1 MIKTSRLA
9 ALALAATLLT
19 ALAPAISYA
28 GHYTLAFQ
36 RQLPAWENSAG
47 EGCVGGHVC
56 RVWLWDENANPLPG
70 IQLKTTWNVLMGA
83 TDIDGRAEITV
94 NMGDDFDLVCTDGSG
109 ATSDITRM
117 MTSER
122 PECWGHYSFEVGFLY
137 KTDASNPGEFDLDLH
152 GTWNEP
158 TPAIQDDDAP
168 YTKSLEY
175 NGVDPTDYWSDQTD
189 LGNWQDPPS
198 YFGQT
203 FVATANRVVAARS
216 HATIG
221 GNNTLDWNLQIV
233 TFPGLVPVGPV
244 TSVPVQ
250 WPFGWEAYW
259 AVNDNP
265 VVPGQT
271 YMLKLWRDGGMN
283 IWRVTKD
290 VYPDGQYY
298 EGTTAYPGLDLNGHV
313 VCMNYGGG
321 TLPPVGRLDAHFK
334 LDESSGTTAQDSS
347 GNGHHATLNGD
358 PLWQPTGGK
367 LGGALQFDGEGDY
380 VEVEDYKGITGSN
393 PRTVAAWIKTSAGS
407 FEDIV
412 GWGDEPSGERWSLMI
427 ASGKCGIYVQDGFV
441 IGLTDIADDNWHH
454 IAAVL
459 DSDADPDVSEVRL
472 YVDGQ
477 AETPGSVN
485 PRQIDTAQGD
495 NVKIATFNDGDNRYF
510 DGMIDEVAI
519 FDVALTDDQIARL
532 CHVGGE
538 SFLAGC
544 GRIAID
550 EDAVL
555 QGDIDRDCGVDG
567 VDFSILARLWLE
579 TGPALLGDIVEDEA
593 VDYLDVSALAG
604 NWTERIAPLTLDL
617 GLAAHFKLDES
628 TGTIAEDSIAANNGT
643 LNGAGTWHPTGGEV
657 GGAIELDGT
666 SAYISTDFSLD
677 PADGP
682 LSAAAWIKHGGPE
695 QVVISQ
701 TNGDGTG
708 VDWIAAELSTG
719 KIMTSLRP
727 PGRGKLPL
735 ISEFVI
741 TDGNWHRI
749 VVVWDGSHRSLY
761 ADGAE
766 VAKDVEAQAELIS
779 ATGGLYFGVANMLPT
794 TTFFDGLIDDI
805 RIYNRALTPEEASAL
820 AR

>member
-1 MIKTSRLA
+1 MTKTSGLAAAAFAAALLA
-9 ALALAATLLT
+9 ALM
-19 ALAPAISYA
+19 PAVCRA

-56 RVWLWDENANPLPG
+56 RVWVWDENGNPMPG

-83 TDIDGRAEITV
+83 TDGDGRAEITV
-94 NMGDDFDLVCTDGSG
+94 NMGDDFNLVCADGSG
-109 ATSDITRM
+109 ATSDITRL
-117 MTSER
+117 MTSNR

-137 KTDASNPGEFDLDLH
+137 KTDVSNPGEFDLDLH

-168 YTKSLEY
+168 YTKSLAY

-189 LGNWQDPPS
+189 LGHWQSASS

-221 GNNTLDWNLQIV
+221 GNNLLDWNLQIV
-233 TFPGLVPVGPV
+233 TFPALVPVGPA
-244 TSVPVQ
+244 TSVPVR

-283 IWRVTKD
+283 IWRVKKD

-313 VCMNYGGG
+313 VCMTYGGG
-321 TLPPVGRLDAHFK
+321 TPPPTGRLDAYFN

-347 GNGHHATLNGD
+347 GNGHHAAMNGD
-358 PLWQPTGGK
+358 PLWQPAAGK
-367 LGGALQFDGEGDY
+367 LGGALQFDGDNDY
-380 VEVEDYKGITGSN
+380 VEAEGYEGITGSN
-393 PRTVAAWIKTSAGS
+393 PRTVAAWIKTDLGD
-407 FEDIV
+407 FQDIV
-412 GWGDEPSGERWSLMI
+412 AWGAEAAGERWSLVI
-427 ASGKCGIYVQDGFV
+427 ASSNCGIYVKDGF
-441 IGLTDIADDNWHH
+441 IFGMTGIADGNWHH

-459 DSDADPDVSEVRL
+459 DSDANPNVSEVRL
-472 YVDGQ
+472 YVDGRTE
-477 AETPGSVN
+477 ASSGVSS
-485 PRQIDTAQGD
+485 RQISTAQGD
-495 NVKIATFNDGDNRYF
+495 NVKIGTFSDGDNRYF
-510 DGMIDEVAI
+510 NGMIDEVAI
-519 FDVALTDDQIARL
+519 FDVALTDDQVARL

-544 GRIAID
+544 GRIGID

-555 QGDIDRDCGVDG
+555 EGDIDRDCSVDG
-567 VDFSILARLWLE
+567 IDFSILAKAWLE
-579 TGPALLGDIVEDEA
+579 TGPALPGDLAEDEA

-604 NWTERIAPLTLDL
+604 NWTESIAPLTLDL
-617 GLAAHFKLDES
+617 ALVAHFKLDES
-628 TGTIAEDSIAANNGT
+628 TGTTAEDSIAGNNGT
-643 LNGAGTWHPTGGEV
+643 LNGSGAWRPTTGRID
-657 GGAIELDGT
+657 GAIELDGS
-666 SAYISTDFSLD
+666 SAYISTNFGLD

-682 LSAAAWIKHGGPE
+682 LSAAAWIKSGGPAE
-695 QVVISQ
+695 VVISQ
-701 TNGDGTG
+701 TNGAGLG
-708 VDWIAAELSTG
+708 MDWLAAESSTG
-719 KIMTSLRP
+719 ALMTSLRP
-727 PGRGKLPL
+727 PGRGSLPL

-741 TDGNWHRI
+741 TDGDWHRI
-749 VVVWDGSHRSLY
+749 ALVWDGSHRSLY

-766 VAKDVEAQAELIS
+766 VGRDIEAQAELIS
-779 ATGGLYFGVANMLPT
+779 ATGGLYFGVANNLASA
-794 TTFFDGLIDDI
+794 TFFEGLIDDI
-805 RIYNRALTPEEASAL
+805 RIYNRTLTPEEASAL
-820 AR
+820 AD